1 VCFSGWVGIDYAGSP
16 RPTVG
21 VEWEFALV
29 DQTTRDLVNSASE
42 LFDRLRESHGEQPQV
57 HQELLRNTV
66 EVVSGV
72 CDTTAEAMTDL
83 VDTLRRVQPAAES
96 LGADL
101 YCAGTH
107 PFAEWSTQLLT
118 PGHRYAELIA
128 RTQWWGRQM
137 LIWGVHVHVGV
148 AHREQVMPIVS
159 SLLNH
164 FPHLQALSASSPM
177 WSGTDTGYAS
187 NRAMMFQQLPTAGL
201 PFQLQTWEEYE
212 SFVEDHLHTGVIEY
226 LSDIR
231 WDIRPS
237 PKLGTVEVRVC
248 DGISNVRELA
258 ALTALTHC
266 LVVDLAGRL
275 SAGETLPT
283 MPPWHVQENKWRS
296 ARYGLDAEIILDA
309 AGSERLVTE
318 DLTDLLTRLEPLAT
332 RLGCAEELRSVEDIT
347 RTGASY
353 QRQRAVAART
363 GGDLV
368 AVVDSVVREL
378 DLGQRHLRGAY
389 DGRGS
394 AGVPPGTPA
403 P

>member
-1 VCFSGWVGIDYAGSP
+1 VFRWIVGPHPIEFNASA
-16 RPTVG
+16 RPTLG

-29 DQTTRDLVNSASE
+29 DKTTRDLSNTASE
-42 LFDRLRESHGEQPQV
+42 LFETVDASVEGPGLHKRLHK
-57 HQELLRNTV
+57 ELLRNTV
-66 EVVSGV
+66 EVVTGV
-72 CDTTAEAMTDL
+72 CETVQEAMADL
-83 VDTLRRVQPAAES
+83 TETLRLVRPFADD
-96 LGADL
+96 LGVDL
-101 YCAGTH
+101 YSAGTH
-107 PFAEWSTQLLT
+107 PFAEWSSQLLT
-118 PGHRYAELIA
+118 PGHRYEELIN

-137 LIWGVHVHVGV
+137 LIWGVHVHVGIG
-148 AHREQVMPIVS
+148 HREQVIPVVS

-201 PFQLQTWEEYE
+201 PFQFQTWEEYE
-212 SFVEDHLHTGVIEY
+212 SFVDDHMRTGVIEY
-226 LSDIR
+226 LNDIR
-231 WDIRPS
+231 WDVRPS
-237 PKLGTVEVRVC
+237 PALGTVEVRVC
-248 DGISNVRELA
+248 DGVSNLPELA

-266 LVVDLAGRL
+266 LVVDLTDRL

-309 AGSERLVTE
+309 AAHERLVTD
-318 DLTDLLTRLEPLAT
+318 DLADLLTRLEPVAK
-332 RLGCAEELRSVEDIT
+332 RLGCVDELRSVDAIT

-353 QRQRAVAART
+353 QRQREVARRT

-378 DLGQRHLRGAY
+378 EL
-389 DGRGS
+389 
-394 AGVPPGTPA
+394 
-403 P
+403 

>member
-1 VCFSGWVGIDYAGSP
+1 VCFSGWVGIEYVGSA

-29 DQTTRDLVNSASE
+29 DQTSRDLVNSASE
-42 LFDRLRESHGEQPQV
+42 LFDRLRDAHGEQPNV

-72 CDTTAEAMTDL
+72 CQTTAEAMSDL
-83 VDTLRRVQPAAES
+83 VTTLRLVQPAAQS

-177 WSGTDTGYAS
+177 WSGTETGYAS

-237 PKLGTVEVRVC
+237 PTLGTVEVRVC
-248 DGISNVRELA
+248 DGVSNVRELA

-266 LVVDLAGRL
+266 LVVDLAERL
-275 SAGETLPT
+275 TAGERLPT
-283 MPPWHVQENKWRS
+283 MPPWYVQENKWRS
-296 ARYGLDAEIILDA
+296 ARYGLEAEIILDA

-318 DLTDLLTRLEPLAT
+318 DLADLLTRLEPLAS
-332 RLGCAEELRSVEDIT
+332 RLGCTDELRSVEDIT

-363 GGDLV
+363 DGDLV

-378 DLGQRHLRGAY
+378 DLG
-389 DGRGS
+389 
-394 AGVPPGTPA
+394 
-403 P
+403 

>member
-1 VCFSGWVGIDYAGSP
+1 MSIDYAGSAG
-16 RPTVG
+16 PTLG

-29 DQTTRDLVNSASE
+29 DKTTRDLSNSASE
-42 LFDRLRESHGEQPQV
+42 LFDRVHESLGEQPQL
-57 HQELLRNTV
+57 HKELLRNTL
-66 EVVSGV
+66 EVVTGV
-72 CDTTAEAMTDL
+72 CDTVPEAMADL
-83 VDTLRRVQPAAES
+83 TSTLRKVRPVADE
-96 LGADL
+96 LGVDL
-101 YCAGTH
+101 YSAGTH

-118 PGHRYAELIA
+118 PGPRYAELIE

-148 AHREQVMPIVS
+148 PHREQVMPVVS
-159 SLLNH
+159 SMLNH

-201 PFQLQTWEEYE
+201 PFQFDTWEEYE
-212 SFVEDHLHTGVIEY
+212 DFVDAHLRTGVIDY
-226 LSDIR
+226 LNDIR
-231 WDIRPS
+231 WDVRPS
-237 PKLGTVEVRVC
+237 PKLGTVEVRIC
-248 DGISNVRELA
+248 DGVSNFRELA

-266 LVVDLAGRL
+266 LVVDLTDRL

-309 AGSERLVTE
+309 AANERLVTD
-318 DLTDLLTRLEPLAT
+318 DLADLLTRLEPVAA
-332 RLGCAEELRSVEDIT
+332 RLGCVDELRSVDEIT

-353 QRQRAVAART
+353 QRQRGVAQRT

-378 DLGQRHLRGAY
+378 DLG
-389 DGRGS
+389 
-394 AGVPPGTPA
+394 
-403 P
+403 